1 MLSTTI
7 RVQYEKW
14 EQWSQRGASLS
25 STKPT
30 TRLAFL
36 LISAKWAGT
45 EWVTVAKEFLSSEAV
60 AATQQRLSI
69 SIDWAQRAEGESRGS
84 QLGLSHIKKKKIKM
98 EKDRHGIQ
106 SPEFSNSIS
115 NLNVC
120 LPPSSEESCISHTSL
135 SAIWLA
141 AGGCLWCLSLGG
153 FPKKHHPKR
162 SLAWWDTAFPEDRRR
177 HFMLEDTTRAQGS
190 YHPFQPLFLFCLFF
204 VCFFS

>member
-1 MLSTTI
+1 
-7 RVQYEKW
+7 
-14 EQWSQRGASLS
+14 
-25 STKPT
+25 
-30 TRLAFL
+30 
-36 LISAKWAGT
+36 
-45 EWVTVAKEFLSSEAV
+45 
-60 AATQQRLSI
+60 
-69 SIDWAQRAEGESRGS
+69 
-84 QLGLSHIKKKKIKM
+84 M

-177 HFMLEDTTRAQGS
+177 RFMLEDTTRAQGS
-190 YHPFQPLFLFCLFF
+190 YHPFQLFLFCLFF
-204 VCFFS
+204 VCFFFIAIFQLFDCCHRIQNLVVDNMETDLICKFKNLLSA